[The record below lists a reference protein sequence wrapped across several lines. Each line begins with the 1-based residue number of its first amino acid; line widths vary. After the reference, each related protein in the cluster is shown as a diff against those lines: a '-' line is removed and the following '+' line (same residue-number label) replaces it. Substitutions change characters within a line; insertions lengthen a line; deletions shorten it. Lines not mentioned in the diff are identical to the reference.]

1 MKIDI
6 DINESY
12 KETRVI
18 VRSREMNDEVTE
30 ILDKLKDR
38 PKTITGRRNQE
49 IYIIGIEDILIIYAQ
64 NNKVYVSTLEG
75 VFEIKHKLYEIEE
88 QLTGSTFVRISKS
101 SIVNSKGIKNIE
113 IEFNGSLVVRC
124 LNDQTEIISR
134 RYIKSV
140 KEFLGIGGK

>member
-18 VRSREMNDEVTE
+18 VQSRELNDEVTE

-38 PKTITGRRNQE
+38 PKTVTGKRNQQ
-49 IYIIGIEDILIIYAQ
+49 IYIIEIEEILIVYAQ
-64 NNKVYVSTLEG
+64 SNKVYVSTLNG
-75 VFEIKHKLYEIEE
+75 VFEIKQKLYEIEE
-88 QLTGSTFVRISKS
+88 LLSGSTFVRISKS